1 MRHRGITKVIISA
14 ISLKK
19 KNSGLI
25 EINCRVLTAGALRGK
40 NIKANSLDELKRMP
54 PSAVTIV
61 NSSRG

>member
-19 KNSGLI
+19 KTGLI